1 MGNLKVS
8 HLNPLK
14 VIENIDKIEEVL
26 LLAVING
33 SAEEFDYKGYHVD
46 ANDFRHLSALATSE
60 LLGKLEFD
68 DDMFNNFLIDV
79 KSDNIDLFSKY
90 WNKFGYLVKKEGK
103 QDEK

>member
-46 ANDFRHLSALATSE
+46 ANDFRYLSALSTSE
-60 LLGKLEFD
+60 LLGRLGFD
-68 DDMFNNFLIDV
+68 DSMLKSFLADV
-79 KSDNIDLFSKY
+79 KSDDTDLFERY
-90 WNKFGYLVKKEGK
+90 WNKFGDLVKKDSQK
-103 QDEK
+103 